1 MDHVGEAFFRY
12 LYGEGFNLTC
22 PYRFDSAVYR
32 RQRKATDAVEET
44 AHGDFLTQTKIR
56 MVASNLSAK

>member
-22 PYRFDSAVYR
+22 PYRFDSAVYS
-32 RQRKATDAVEET
+32 RQWKATDSIEQASKC
-44 AHGDFLTQTKIR
+44 DFLAHTITRIT
-56 MVASNLSAK
+56 AWYFSAK